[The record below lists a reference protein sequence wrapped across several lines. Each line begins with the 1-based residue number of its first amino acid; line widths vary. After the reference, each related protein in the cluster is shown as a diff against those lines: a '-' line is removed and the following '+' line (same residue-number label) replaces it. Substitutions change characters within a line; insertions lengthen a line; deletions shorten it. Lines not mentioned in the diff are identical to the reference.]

1 MRYHRTMLAA
11 TKTTYGTEKVIVV
24 RQIERPSPT
33 ENQLLIK
40 VHCTTVN
47 RTDCGFLSGK
57 PYIVRFFSGFPKPKM
72 RITGSDFAGEV
83 VEKGSAVN
91 DFKIGDRIFGF
102 NDQGLCSHAHY
113 VLIDQNEAITHIPEN
128 VSFENAVASLE
139 GAHYALNMMNKVPIT
154 SSSKVLVNG
163 ATGAIG
169 SAAIQQLKAQNIY
182 VTAVG
187 NTPNIDRI
195 KAMGADK
202 VYDYLKDD
210 FTNDNE
216 QYDFIFDA
224 VGKSTFFKIKHLLQ
238 PNGIYIS
245 SELGPN
251 WQNIW
256 LAMLTPIFSKKK
268 VVFPIPKDL
277 KVSIK
282 TMSQLLGENKFK
294 PMIDRHFT
302 LDQIHEA
309 FKYVR
314 SGEKQGNVILKI
326 EKQ

>member
-1 MRYHRTMLAA
+1 
-11 TKTTYGTEKVIVV
+11 
-24 RQIERPSPT
+24 
-33 ENQLLIK
+33 
-40 VHCTTVN
+40 
-47 RTDCGFLSGK
+47 
-57 PYIVRFFSGFPKPKM
+57 
-72 RITGSDFAGEV
+72 
-83 VEKGSAVN
+83 
-91 DFKIGDRIFGF
+91 
-102 NDQGLCSHAHY
+102 
-113 VLIDQNEAITHIPEN
+113 
-128 VSFENAVASLE
+128 
-139 GAHYALNMMNKVPIT
+139 T

-314 SGEKQGNVILKI
+314 SGEKQGNVILKVNHD
-326 EKQ
+326 

>member
-1 MRYHRTMLAA
+1 MLAA

-169 SAAIQQLKAQNIY
+169 SA
-182 VTAVG
+182 
-187 NTPNIDRI
+187 
-195 KAMGADK
+195 
-202 VYDYLKDD
+202 
-210 FTNDNE
+210 
-216 QYDFIFDA
+216 
-224 VGKSTFFKIKHLLQ
+224 
-238 PNGIYIS
+238 
-245 SELGPN
+245 
-251 WQNIW
+251 
-256 LAMLTPIFSKKK
+256 
-268 VVFPIPKDL
+268 
-277 KVSIK
+277 
-282 TMSQLLGENKFK
+282 
-294 PMIDRHFT
+294 
-302 LDQIHEA
+302 
-309 FKYVR
+309 
-314 SGEKQGNVILKI
+314 
-326 EKQ
+326 